1 MNPLNRKKT
10 EGSRIRK
17 TSAVAGIAAA
27 LVFSTIPFG
36 GPNRT
41 FAEQSEGA
49 LQLEAAVHD
58 MDTHYSLDLHL
69 TGNAD
74 EQEGSAQAVAFY
86 SPFLSEKWSA
96 TGAVNTAI
104 RPSAVTISQLPA
116 LKEGLDPIAEKAR
129 EITGKL
135 TAKLSEEVVSEDPE
149 TGETETVTVSDLIAI
164 AGLPEVETA
173 AASLADPSGLASLP
187 VYEKEIPVSAYGEA
201 FLADFSEGLDQ
212 HLETKIES
220 VVWDSV
226 EGVRAN
232 VEALELIMKE
242 QSEAADAPQSETGQL
257 IDEINAEIIEPGK
270 EQLETL
276 IEQAHAA
283 IQGEDSEW
291 TGVLD
296 ELRKVDSIE
305 AGTTMRVEK
314 PVGADNPVTIQA
326 GLTST
331 SPGQDELA
339 FLEAKAE
346 ADFGEK
352 GDPVKLPKG
361 PANIYLFAGEPFAFG
376 EGLAGATVFARTQS
390 GKDHLGSAVVEP
402 PIFYFADEIEIEN
415 NGFFGMELQRPL
427 IQGEV
432 IEFYQRT
439 EDGQTSESV
448 FVEVLPAPGD
458 DEWEPTLEMPVVD
471 DIYDIDYVITG
482 TADPGNLVAAV
493 DLGMEEVIGFAD
505 VEEDGSFW
513 MELEEPLEAGTEVGF
528 IQVNEEEYSD
538 LAIKTVLKAEMSLDP
553 PTVDPLDDDDLSIT
567 GAAGAGN
574 VVLAGIGEELIG
586 IAEVEEDGRFDIE
599 LAEPLEAGTV
609 VELYQ
614 LSEDGQ
620 YSDTVSVTV
629 QKAGDA
635 VVQKPTVNA
644 ITDKDRAVT
653 GKGLPGHTVIGYSD
667 NEEIGKAEVG
677 KDGTFSIGLEN
688 PFSAGTVLE
697 FRQADEDGK
706 LSEPVQVTVGKAE
719 SGTGS
724 DSKGNSESE
733 SGSKGTNGSSSGQK
747 LPKTAT
753 ATGAMGLAGGGVL
766 LAGLLMRRFARKA
779 RNSQ

>member
-86 SPFLSEKWSA
+86 SPFLTEKWSA

-173 AASLADPSGLASLP
+173 AASLAEPSGLESLP
-187 VYEKEIPVSAYGEA
+187 VYEEEIPVSAYGEA
-201 FLADFSEGLDQ
+201 FLADFSEELDL
-212 HLETKIES
+212 HLETQIEN
-220 VVWDSV
+220 VVLDSV
-226 EGVRAN
+226 GEVRAN
-232 VEALELIMKE
+232 VEALAPIVKE
-242 QSEAADAPQSETGQL
+242 QSEAADASQSETGQL

-276 IEQAHAA
+276 IEQTHAA
-283 IQGEDSEW
+283 IQGKDSEW
-291 TGVLD
+291 TGDLD

-653 GKGLPGHTVIGYSD
+653 GKGLPGHTVIGYSG

-719 SGTGS
+719 SGTAS
-724 DSKGNSESE
+724 DSKGNSETE

-779 RNSQ
+779 RSSQ